1 MIDFVLIEQ
10 TKETFK
16 TIQYFTIILCI
27 LLFSNYPIIRLLQI
41 YYEPTM

>member
-10 TKETFK
+10 AKETFK